1 MQRTQPGTPIR
12 WRCSI
17 CGDDGTISN
26 WEESPFD
33 LRRQRLVL
41 TGTLH
46 EISIPN
52 EVAATLRD
60 LQLLDTDCERTVFA
74 IGAHNNNA
82 PSPKAHRCDSGG
94 ATARSRD
101 LTTQLVVIAM
111 MPIIQRLS
119 TVRPTSF
126 GDEMA
131 AVGD

>member
-60 LQLLDTDCERTVFA
+60 LQLLDTDCERMIFA
-74 IGAHNNNA
+74 IRAHNDGA
-82 PSPKAHRCDSGG
+82 ILA
-94 ATARSRD
+94 ATADD
-101 LTTQLVVIAM
+101 LDELIGSVAAEANHEPNRRRQ
-111 MPIIQRLS
+111 QRLDAA
-119 TVRPTSF
+119 F
-126 GDEMA
+126 GALNA
-131 AVGD
+131 ATQTPDGW